1 MPAPNQTRG
10 VRTTAVHGGE
20 APDPNTGA
28 SAPDITMSST
38 FVQDEPTGFSFAT
51 AGDAPQFIYARWG
64 NPTVRML
71 EQKLA
76 ALEGGEACAAF
87 ASGMA
92 ATTGL
97 LLSQLKAG
105 DHLVISEVNY
115 PGTAELARGTLPD
128 LGIEVT
134 PVNTAEAECVRAAM
148 RPTTRLVWVETPANP
163 VLRLTDLRA
172 VAEIAH
178 EAGAALAVDST
189 FATPIATRPLEFGAD
204 FVLHS
209 LTKYIGGHGDALGGA
224 VIGSAERVASLAG
237 EALVHH
243 GGILSPFNAWLI
255 ARGAATLP
263 LRMAAHETAAQ
274 QVAAFLEAHPR
285 VPRTLYPGLPSHPQ
299 HELARRQ
306 MENYSGMI
314 SFRVAGGAEA
324 ARQVVGKLELIHH
337 AVSLGHHRSLIY
349 WIDTEE
355 LAVGAYRL
363 EGEALARF
371 RDEAGEGVLR
381 LSVGLEDAAD
391 ICADLDQAL
400 AGVD

>member
-10 VRTTAVHGGE
+10 IRTTAVHGGE
-20 APDPNTGA
+20 VPDPNTGA
-28 SAPDITMSST
+28 STPDITMSST

-51 AGDAPQFIYARWG
+51 AGDASQFIYTRWG

-92 ATTGL
+92 ATAGL

-115 PGTAELARGTLPD
+115 PGTAELARSTLPD
-128 LGIEVT
+128 FGIEVT
-134 PVNTAEAECVRAAM
+134 PVNTAEPERVRDAL

-178 EAGAALAVDST
+178 SAGAALAVDST

-224 VIGSAERVASLAG
+224 VIGSAERIASLAG

-285 VPRTLYPGLPSHPQ
+285 VLRTLYPGLPSHPQ

-314 SFRVAGGAEA
+314 SFRIAGGAEA
-324 ARQVVGKLELIHH
+324 ARQMVGKLELIHH

-355 LAVGAYRL
+355 LALGTYRL
-363 EGEALARF
+363 EGEALAHF

-391 ICADLDQAL
+391 ICTDLDQAL
-400 AGVD
+400 AGVE

>member
-10 VRTTAVHGGE
+10 IRTTAVHGGE
-20 APDPNTGA
+20 VPDPNTGA
-28 SAPDITMSST
+28 STPDITMSST

-51 AGDAPQFIYARWG
+51 AGDAPQFIYTRWG

-92 ATTGL
+92 ATAGL

-115 PGTAELARGTLPD
+115 PGTAELARSTLPD
-128 LGIEVT
+128 FGIEVT
-134 PVNTAEAECVRAAM
+134 PVNTAEPERVRDAL

-178 EAGAALAVDST
+178 AAGAALAVDST

-224 VIGSAERVASLAG
+224 VIGSAEHIASLAG
-237 EALVHH
+237 DALVHH

-285 VPRTLYPGLPSHPQ
+285 VLRTLYPGLPSHPQ
-299 HELARRQ
+299 HQLARRQ

-314 SFRVAGGAEA
+314 SFRIAGGAEA
-324 ARQVVGKLELIHH
+324 ARQMVGKLELIHH

-355 LAVGAYRL
+355 LALGTYRL
-363 EGEALARF
+363 EGEALAHF

-391 ICADLDQAL
+391 ICTDLDQAL
-400 AGVD
+400 AGVE